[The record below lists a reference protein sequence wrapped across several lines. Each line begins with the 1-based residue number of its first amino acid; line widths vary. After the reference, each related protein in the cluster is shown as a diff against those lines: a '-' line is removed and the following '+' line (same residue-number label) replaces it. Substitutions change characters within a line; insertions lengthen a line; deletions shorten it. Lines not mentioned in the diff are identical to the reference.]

1 MTGELVPAQL
11 TAVVDS
17 LAQFV
22 EAWDE
27 AVKTAEAPVV
37 GSLRVTIK
45 EVQLWNTLGV
55 YAPSEMGHDKSRP
68 LLFCA
73 STRARRLGWVATAS
87 HDTAHAGCV
96 PVHVSQ
102 APLSMRAKCRCPR
115 LPRERP
121 FHVRGGAVVEAR
133 VAQLTVLT
141 DATERSQV
149 GTTEPCLASRRRSWC
164 GIPAGRF
171 VSICTS

>member
-73 STRARRLGWVATAS
+73 STRARRLVGCHGFSRHGARWVCTRPLVTGTAE
-87 HDTAHAGCV
+87 HAGQV
-96 PVHVSQ
+96 QMSQ
-102 APLSMRAKCRCPR
+102 AA
-115 LPRERP
+115 PREAFSRAW
-121 FHVRGGAVVEAR
+121 RRCCGGGSCCR
-133 VAQLTVLT
+133 
-141 DATERSQV
+141 
-149 GTTEPCLASRRRSWC
+149 
-164 GIPAGRF
+164 
-171 VSICTS
+171 